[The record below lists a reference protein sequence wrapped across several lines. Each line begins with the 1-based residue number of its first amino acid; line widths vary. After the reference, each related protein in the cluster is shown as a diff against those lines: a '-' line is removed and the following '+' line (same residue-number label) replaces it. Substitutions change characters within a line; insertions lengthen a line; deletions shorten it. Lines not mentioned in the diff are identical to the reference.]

1 VHFDPPL
8 VGGVFLRRE
17 KRFLVYARLDDG
29 REVVAHTNNTGRMT
43 GCLAPGARVWLS
55 PADQPH
61 RKLKWTLELAET
73 VADETVGIPGGIL
86 VGLNTARANQLV
98 AEALSA
104 GRLAQLAGYP
114 EVRAEVP
121 VGPGRSR
128 LDFLLSG
135 HPQQPDCWVEVK
147 NVTLVDRRHAQ
158 FPDAPSE
165 RGRKH
170 LRELTALLGQ
180 GQRAALV
187 FCIPRHDAISVG
199 PADAVDP
206 EYGRLLREG
215 IAQGLEVVGA
225 RCRVKTSALW
235 VGETVPL
242 VIQP

>member
-1 VHFDPPL
+1 MQFDPPL

-17 KRFLVYARLDDG
+17 KRFLVHCQLDDG
-29 REVVAHTNNTGRMT
+29 REVIAHTNNTGRMT

-73 VADETVGIPGGIL
+73 VEDEVAGIPGGVL
-86 VGLNTARANQLV
+86 VGLNTARANNLV
-98 AEALSA
+98 AEALTA
-104 GRLAQLAGYP
+104 RRLPQLAGYP
-114 EVRAEVP
+114 EMRPEVP
-121 VGPGRSR
+121 VGPGKSR
-128 LDFLLSG
+128 LDFLLTG
-135 HPQQPDCWVEVK
+135 HPEQLDCWVEVK
-147 NVTLVDRRHAQ
+147 NVTLVDRRHAL
-158 FPDAPSE
+158 FPDAPSD

-187 FCIPRHDAISVG
+187 FCIPRQDAISVG

-225 RCRVKTSALW
+225 RCRVETSAIR
-235 VGETVPL
+235 VQETVPL
-242 VIQP
+242 VL

>member
-1 VHFDPPL
+1 MQFDPPL

-17 KRFLVYARLDDG
+17 KRFLVHARLDDG
-29 REVVAHTNNTGRMT
+29 REVIAHTNNTGRMT
-43 GCLAPGARVWLS
+43 GCLTTGAQIWLS

-73 VADETVGIPGGIL
+73 VEDEGAGIPGGVL
-86 VGLNTARANQLV
+86 VGLNTARANKLV
-98 AEALSA
+98 AEALMA
-104 GRLAQLAGYP
+104 GRLPQLAGYRDLRP
-114 EVRAEVP
+114 EVP
-121 VGPGRSR
+121 VGPGKSR
-128 LDFLLSG
+128 LDFLLTG

-180 GQRAALV
+180 GRRAALV

-225 RCRVKTSALW
+225 RCRVETSAIRVQEL
-235 VGETVPL
+235 VPL
-242 VIQP
+242 VF